1 MIDLNKITLFV
12 FDFDGVLT
20 VNKFYLNEKCF
31 ESVKLSRSDGL
42 AFDALKL
49 LNKKVIILSSEKNPI
64 ILTRAK
70 KLKLEALYGIKKKDI
85 TLIEYCSH
93 KNIKLDEVLY
103 VGNDINDLKAM
114 MLCGYTVCPRDSHKK
129 IKEVSSYHLKSLG
142 GNGVV
147 REIVEELLEIDM
159 CKVLN

>member
-1 MIDLNKITLFV
+1 M
-12 FDFDGVLT
+12 
-20 VNKFYLNEKCF
+20 
-31 ESVKLSRSDGL
+31 
-42 AFDALKL
+42 
-49 LNKKVIILSSEKNPI
+49 
-64 ILTRAK
+64 
-70 KLKLEALYGIKKKDI
+70 
-85 TLIEYCSH
+85 
-93 KNIKLDEVLY
+93 Y

-159 CKVLN
+159 CKVFKLITISLMFESFHLSFLKSGSFIFKLFSTNKWSTIS